1 MLEAIKHARNR
12 CSTTTREDRLKK
24 DINNAFDVTMG
35 SYDGAEICELIGLY
49 ILSTLQSKLHIENV
63 GFYRDDGL
71 AVLRSLSGRQA
82 DRVRKQLTEIF
93 GNFGLRITVETNLKA
108 VNYLDVNLN
117 LNTGKYK
124 PYRKPN
130 NEPTYIN
137 AQSNHPPSITKQIP
151 TSISKRISSLSSD
164 KDTFDQAAPLYREA
178 LKRSGYAEP
187 INFTPT
193 ETTRTKP
200 PNRGRKIIWFNPPF
214 SKAVKTNIGATFLR
228 LIQKHFPPTH
238 KLRKIFNR
246 NTLKISYS
254 CTKNINQSLD
264 HTTARLSATKNQTQV
279 KEMQLQ
285 GQAGLPL
292 GGKCLTEA
300 VIYRADVTS
309 EANKRLTLDYQGG
322 RSN

>member
-1 MLEAIKHARNR
+1 MGKVSKHMMDRINEDLRQATKVNQWRNTTSVLQWFKDLPNKHELTFIVFDIIDFYPSISETLLNEALTWAKQFTKITEAMLEAIKHARKSLLYDNTGR
-12 CSTTTREDRLKK
+12 PWLKK
-24 DINNAFDVTMG
+24 DTNNAFDVTMG

-63 GFYRDDGL
+63 GLYRDDGL

-200 PNRGRKIIWFNPPF
+200 QTVEGKSFGSTPP
-214 SKAVKTNIGATFLR
+214 
-228 LIQKHFPPTH
+228 
-238 KLRKIFNR
+238 
-246 NTLKISYS
+246 
-254 CTKNINQSLD
+254 
-264 HTTARLSATKNQTQV
+264 SAKQ
-279 KEMQLQ
+279 
-285 GQAGLPL
+285 
-292 GGKCLTEA
+292 
-300 VIYRADVTS
+300 
-309 EANKRLTLDYQGG
+309 
-322 RSN
+322 